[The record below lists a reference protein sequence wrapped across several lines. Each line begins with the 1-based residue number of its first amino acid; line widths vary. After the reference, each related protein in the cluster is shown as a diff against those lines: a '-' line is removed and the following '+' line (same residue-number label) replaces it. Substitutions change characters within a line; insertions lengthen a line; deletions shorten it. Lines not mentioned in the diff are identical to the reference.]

1 MSWHMAHVGSMRPW
15 DDQTVGSVK
24 FMRYALVMMNSLL
37 LKTTIYSEFLQYEW
51 WFSIAMSNY
60 QMVYA
65 AVSETDFAAHGMLA
79 ASQLQ
84 TS

>member
-1 MSWHMAHVGSMRPW
+1 MGKWRFNGILW
-15 DDQTVGSVK
+15 DLPSGNDEQ
-24 FMRYALVMMNSLL
+24 FAIENDHRN
-37 LKTTIYSEFLQYEW
+37 SEFSQYEW

-60 QMVYA
+60 QMVYS